1 MRSILQILA
10 LLFILSFIMFSC
22 KSGSDAS
29 GLQNIKVEQLSKL
42 KVDYPDLVIIDVRTP
57 KEIAGGKIDENA
69 LEIDFKNSSF
79 DSKISKLDKDK
90 TYLIYCKS
98 GGRSSK
104 SAKKMISSGFKN
116 IYNLD
121 GGYSDW
127 SSSKN

>member
-1 MRSILQILA
+1 
-10 LLFILSFIMFSC
+10 MFSC

-57 KEIAGGKIDENA
+57 EEIAGGKIDENA

>member
-57 KEIAGGKIDENA
+57 EEIAGGKIDENA